1 MGTRSDVSSS
11 GSKDSFKCRVDCGVE
26 VDIDYA
32 GRMVWVVAE
41 KSRLCIA
48 VALDDFADM
57 GYSVKARTLGIA
69 LDSSLGYIE
78 IPCSRQQ
85 AENIVVRVGWDVARL
100 HIH

>member
-1 MGTRSDVSSS
+1 M
-11 GSKDSFKCRVDCGVE
+11 E